1 MTQTKEELDQ
11 KQHEMEEMVKVGVHL
26 GHKKNKKHPKMEPY
40 LYGLRNDIS
49 IIDVEKTYEKLEEAL
64 SFIKSLISQDK
75 VVMVIGTKVQ
85 LKEMVTEFAK
95 EVDIPY
101 MTERWLGG
109 TFTNFGN
116 IKKRVD
122 HLKDLEKKKE
132 EGDLEKYTKKERLNI
147 TREIES
153 LKVKF
158 EGLKSLSKLPD
169 AVLVMDIEKDGLAV
183 KEASERGIK
192 VIAISDSNV
201 NPEVVDYPIPANDD
215 AVSSVRYILEK
226 IKGIIIESRVVR

>member
-1 MTQTKEELDQ
+1 MTQIKEVLDQ
-11 KQHEMEEMVKVGVHL
+11 KQYELEEMVKAGVHL

-40 LYGLRNDIS
+40 LYGLRNGVS
-49 IIDVEKTYEKLEEAL
+49 IIDVEKTHEKLEEAL
-64 SFIKSLISQDK
+64 GFIKDLISKDK
-75 VVMVIGTKVQ
+75 VLMVVGTKVQ
-85 LKEMVTEFAK
+85 LKDMVTEFAK
-95 EVDIPY
+95 EADIPY

-109 TFTNFGN
+109 TFTNFES

-132 EGDLEKYTKKERLNI
+132 EGELEKYTKKERLNI

-158 EGLKSLSKLPD
+158 EGLKPLSKLPD
-169 AVLVMDIEKDGLAV
+169 ALLVMDIEKDGIAV
-183 KEASERGIK
+183 KEASEKGVK

-201 NPEVVDYPIPANDD
+201 NPEVANYPIPANDD

-226 IKGIIIESRVVR
+226 IKGAIIESRIVR